1 MNFNGRVNILEEHSQ
16 DVFSL
21 YDKIPIN
28 QKITSYNDAMT
39 GNFENSN
46 LTRAFFSAKNII
58 RKSPNKFVLVF
69 FNIFF

>member
-46 LTRAFFSAKNII
+46 
-58 RKSPNKFVLVF
+58 FVSS
-69 FNIFF
+69 IFFC